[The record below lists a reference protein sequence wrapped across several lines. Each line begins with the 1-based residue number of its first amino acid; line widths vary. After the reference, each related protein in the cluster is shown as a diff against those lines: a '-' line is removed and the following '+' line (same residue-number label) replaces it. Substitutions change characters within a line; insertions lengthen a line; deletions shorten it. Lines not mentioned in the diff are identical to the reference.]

1 MRIDNLFYP
10 LFYSTAVKIVKPT
23 SQFTWIVTN
32 QREVH
37 CFEGNSEDDTFVIV
51 PHFPFM
57 EGFKDYFENKGD
69 TIEFNSIIQMPVDQS
84 SCSNIGTAHSPSK
97 RRKEE
102 IQASMNSIYLLAHA
116 YEKASHAII
125 GRTTMQLDRVV
136 FSRSLGHVLDVF
148 YSQNWKRF
156 SGQQH
161 MKENIFSLISVK
173 SNGSVKNHVTVGT
186 WDSSWYIN
194 GFRIKWRNQTVPKS
208 SCGNQCP
215 PGHIRVLKN
224 DNECCWS
231 CATCHYNQIVKDDYT
246 CVDCLRG
253 YWPNEDFKKCEFQ
266 WQRTLFFCT
275 LAVSFVAL
283 VFLFMVL

>member
-1 MRIDNLFYP
+1 M
-10 LFYSTAVKIVKPT
+10 KPT

-32 QREVH
+32 QRDVH

-69 TIEFNSIIQMPVDQS
+69 TIEFNSIIEMPVDQS
-84 SCSNIGTAHSPSK
+84 SCSNIGTADSPSK

-173 SNGSVKNHVTVGT
+173 SNGSVKNYVTVGT

-275 LAVSFVAL
+275 LAVSFVTL